1 VLRRVPR
8 HPHKRFLP
16 EWRDETIVAFGG
28 RTTLH
33 ATMTTEQTEPL
44 PGDAARSRI
53 GGNILDPAVEVSRAG
68 RFDTIAALHALEDA
82 LDAPT
87 PRRERT
93 WLHRVLS
100 TLDVLS
106 DMLDAQAARDQDTG
120 SLLTEIRRDEPRLG
134 PRVDR
139 LRAEQA
145 DLRIAITSL
154 RDQLAPAAAVPVDTA
169 DIRDRLAALARRLRA
184 QRARESDLVY
194 EAVNIDLGAGE

>member
-1 VLRRVPR
+1 
-8 HPHKRFLP
+8 
-16 EWRDETIVAFGG
+16 
-28 RTTLH
+28 
-33 ATMTTEQTEPL
+33 MTTERSERL
-44 PGDAARSRI
+44 PEDAARSRI
-53 GGNILDPAVEVSRAG
+53 GIDILDPAVKLSRAR
-68 RFDTIAALHALEDA
+68 RFDTLEALHALEDA

-106 DMLDAQAARDQDTG
+106 GMLDAQAHRDQDSP

-139 LRAEQA
+139 LRTEQA

-154 RDQLAPAAAVPVDTA
+154 RDQLAPDAAVPVDTA

-184 QRARESDLVY
+184 QRAREADLVY
-194 EAVNIDLGAGE
+194 EAVNIDLGAGD

>member
-1 VLRRVPR
+1 MKSDHSPTE
-8 HPHKRFLP
+8 RFL
-16 EWRDETIVAFGG
+16 EEV
-28 RTTLH
+28 
-33 ATMTTEQTEPL
+33 
-44 PGDAARSRI
+44 ARSRI
-53 GGNILDPAVEVSRAG
+53 GSDVLAPAVQASRVG
-68 RFDTIAALHALEDA
+68 RFDTMEALHALEDA

-93 WLHRVLS
+93 WLHRVLAA
-100 TLDVLS
+100 LDVLS
-106 DMLDAQAARDQDTG
+106 DMLDSQAANDQDTSG
-120 SLLTEIRRDEPRLG
+120 LLTEIRRDDPRLG

-154 RDQLAPAAAVPVDTA
+154 RDQLAPDAAIPVDTA

-194 EAVNIDLGAGE
+194 EAVNIDLGVSD

>member
-1 VLRRVPR
+1 M
-8 HPHKRFLP
+8 
-16 EWRDETIVAFGG
+16 
-28 RTTLH
+28 
-33 ATMTTEQTEPL
+33 TMTTDQTERF
-44 PGDAARSRI
+44 PGEEARSRI
-53 GGNILDPAVEVSRAG
+53 GNDVLDPAVKVSRAG
-68 RFDTIAALHALEDA
+68 RFDTMEALHALEDA

-106 DMLDAQAARDQDTG
+106 DMLDAQTVSDLDTS
-120 SLLTEIRRDEPRLG
+120 SLLTEIRRDDPRLG

-154 RDQLAPAAAVPVDTA
+154 RDQLAPDAAIPVDTA
-169 DIRDRLAALARRLRA
+169 DIRDRLASLARRLRA

-194 EAVNIDLGAGE
+194 EAVNIDLGVGD

>member
-1 VLRRVPR
+1 
-8 HPHKRFLP
+8 
-16 EWRDETIVAFGG
+16 
-28 RTTLH
+28 
-33 ATMTTEQTEPL
+33 MTAEQIEPL
-44 PGDAARSRI
+44 PGDAAQSRI
-53 GGNILDPAVEVSRAG
+53 GSDILDPAVKASRSG
-68 RFDTIAALHALEDA
+68 RFDTLEALHALEDA
-82 LDAPT
+82 LAAPT

-100 TLDVLS
+100 TLDVLA
-106 DMLDAQAARDQDTG
+106 DMLDTQAVRDRETN
-120 SLLTEIRRDEPRLG
+120 SLLTEIRRDDPRLG

-154 RDQLAPAAAVPVDTA
+154 RDQLAPDAAAPVDTA

-194 EAVNIDLGAGE
+194 ETVNIDLGVGD